1 MPLTPIE
8 TDKLR
13 VINHLLDTLPGA
25 YSHGVTIGWSL
36 PTPDIDSAVWPV
48 TVDGCE
54 YIISVKVEEVTG

>member
-25 YSHGVTIGWSL
+25 YSHGVTIGDSI
-36 PTPDIDSAVWPV
+36 PIADIDRAIWPV
-48 TVDGCE
+48 TVDGRE
-54 YIISVKVEEVTG
+54 YTISASVWELTG